1 MFSLAVSAKVRKIHD
16 PLVLFRLVFMK
27 LEKPLDRPVVAGI
40 QRAVAASPLEGHL
53 PRHVFFKNYKT
64 DFIVPYYN
72 RRGRIKKVPA
82 YSGKPGKMTGEVHET
97 FLVLSGA
104 LC

>member
-1 MFSLAVSAKVRKIHD
+1 M
-16 PLVLFRLVFMK
+16 
-27 LEKPLDRPVVAGI
+27 AGV
-40 QRAVAASPLEGHL
+40 QGTVEAGPLEGHF

-64 DFIVPYYN
+64 DSILLYYD
-72 RRGRIKKVPA
+72 RRERIKKVPA

>member
-1 MFSLAVSAKVRKIHD
+1 MFL
-16 PLVLFRLVFMK
+16 LVLMK
-27 LEKPLDRPVVAGI
+27 LKIPLDRPVVAGI
-40 QRAVAASPLEGHL
+40 KRAVSVGPLEGHF

>member
-1 MFSLAVSAKVRKIHD
+1 M
-16 PLVLFRLVFMK
+16 FRLVFMK
-27 LEKPLDRPVVAGI
+27 LKKPLDRPVVAGI
-40 QRAVAASPLEGHL
+40 KRAVSVGPLEGHF

-82 YSGKPGKMTGEVHET
+82 YSGKPGKMSGEVRET